1 MNTLLKS
8 VTIVNGNTKNLHLKK
23 RDILIKNGVIDAI
36 ETNIEPIGKTKIIDI
51 KNLHVSIGWFDSG
64 VSFGEPGYEERETI
78 ENGLLTAAK
87 SGFTD
92 VVLNTSSHP
101 TPDSSSDIVY
111 LKNAAKDQLTNLHP
125 LGNLTVKG
133 EGEVLAELYDMQN
146 AGAKGFYDFKH
157 PMSNANLLKIALQYA
172 QNFEG
177 LVFSFP
183 LDKSIS
189 GKGIVNEGITST
201 KLGLKGIPALAEELQ
216 VARDLFILEYTGGK
230 LFIPTIST
238 ANSVKLIADAKK
250 KGLQVFCSVAAHN
263 LLITDDALEDFDTQY
278 KVMPPLRT
286 AADVKALQKG
296 IKNGTIDLVTS
307 DHTPLNIELKHVE
320 FDNADFGSIGLES
333 IFGILNTILGFEESV
348 SLLTRGRSIFGME
361 DINLE
366 VGQEANL
373 TLFTTEESFEFSE
386 QNIRS
391 SSKNAIAIGEKM
403 KGKVVGTIANNQLVL
418 NN

>member
-1 MNTLLKS
+1 MNILLKS
-8 VTIVNGNTKNLHLKK
+8 VTIVNGSTKNLHLKK
-23 RDILIKNGVIDAI
+23 RDILIKKGIIDAI
-36 ETNIEPIGKTKIIDI
+36 ETTIEPSGKTKVIAI
-51 KNLHVSIGWFDSG
+51 KDLHVSLGWFDSG
-64 VSFGEPGYEERETI
+64 VSFGEPGHEERETI
-78 ENGLLTAAK
+78 ENGLATAAK

-92 VVLNTSSHP
+92 VILNTSSHP
-101 TPDSSSDIVY
+101 TPDSASDIVY

-133 EGEVLAELYDMQN
+133 EGEVLAELYDMKN
-146 AGAKGFYDFKH
+146 AGALGFYDYKH
-157 PMSNANLLKIALQYA
+157 PMANANLLKIALQYA
-172 QNFEG
+172 QNFDG
-177 LVFSFP
+177 MVFSFP

-216 VARDLFILEYTGGK
+216 IARDLFVLEYTGGK

-250 KGLQVFCSVAAHN
+250 KGLQVSCSVAAHN
-263 LLITDDALEDFDTQY
+263 LVITDAALEDFDTKY

-286 AADVKALQKG
+286 TADIKALQKG
-296 IKNGTIDLVTS
+296 VKNGTIDFVTS

-333 IFGILNTILGFEESV
+333 IFGMLNELFNTEETI
-348 SLLTRGRSIFGME
+348 SLLTKGRSVFGIE
-361 DINLE
+361 EPQLE
-366 VGQEANL
+366 VGKEANL
-373 TLFTTEESFEFSE
+373 SLFTTDDTYEFSE
-386 QNIRS
+386 DQIFS
-391 SSKNAIAIGEKM
+391 SSKNSIAIGKPM
-403 KGKVVGTIANNQLVL
+403 KGKVVGSIANNQLVL

>member
-8 VTIVNGNTKNLHLKK
+8 VTIVNGSTKSLHLKK
-23 RDILIKNGVIDAI
+23 RDILIKNGVIEAI
-36 ETNIEPIGKTKIIDI
+36 ETSIEPTGKTKVIDI
-51 KNLHVSIGWFDSG
+51 NNLHVSIGWFDSG

-92 VVLNTSSHP
+92 VILNTSSHP

-133 EGEVLAELYDMQN
+133 DGEALAELYDMKN
-146 AGAKGFYDFKH
+146 AGALGFYDYKH
-157 PMSNANLLKIALQYA
+157 PVSNANLLKIALQYA

-183 LDKSIS
+183 LDKTIS
-189 GKGIVNEGITST
+189 GKGIVNEGINST

-238 ANSVKLIADAKK
+238 SNSVKLIAEAKK
-250 KGLQVFCSVAAHN
+250 KGLEVYCSVAAHN
-263 LLITDDALEDFDTQY
+263 LSITDDELQDFDTEY

-286 AADVKALQKG
+286 ASDIKALQKG
-296 IKNGTIDLVTS
+296 LKNGTIDLVTS

-333 IFGILNTILGFEESV
+333 IFGMLNELLGIEEAIT
-348 SLLTRGRSIFGME
+348 LLTKGRSIFGME
-361 DINLE
+361 VPKLE
-366 VGQEANL
+366 VGQVANL
-373 TLFTTEESFEFSE
+373 TLFNPDDTFEFSE
-386 QNIRS
+386 EHIFS
-391 SSKNAIAIGEKM
+391 SSKNSIALGKKM
-403 KGKVVGTIANNQLVL
+403 KGKVMGTIANNQLVV

>member
-1 MNTLLKS
+1 MNILLKS
-8 VTIVNGNTKNLHLKK
+8 VTIVNGSTKSLHLKK

-36 ETNIEPIGKTKIIDI
+36 ETTIEPAGKTKVIAIQ
-51 KNLHVSIGWFDSG
+51 NLHVSIGWFDSG

-92 VVLNTSSHP
+92 VILNTSSNP
-101 TPDSSSDIVY
+101 TPDSASDIVY
-111 LKNAAKDQLTNLHP
+111 LKNAAKDQLTRVHP

-133 EGEVLAELYDMQN
+133 EGEVLAELYDMKN
-146 AGAKGFYDFKH
+146 AGALGFYDYKH
-157 PMSNANLLKIALQYA
+157 PMANANLLKIALQYA
-172 QNFEG
+172 QNFDG
-177 LVFSFP
+177 MVFSFP

-189 GKGIVNEGITST
+189 GKGIVNEGVTST

-216 VARDLFILEYTGGK
+216 IARDLFVLEYTGGK

-238 ANSVKLIADAKK
+238 ANSVKLIAEAKK

-263 LLITDDALEDFDTQY
+263 LFITDSALENFDTQY

-286 AADVKALQKG
+286 AADIKALQKG
-296 IKNGTIDLVTS
+296 VKNGTIDFVTS

-320 FDNADFGSIGLES
+320 FDNADFGTIGLES
-333 IFGILNTILGFEESV
+333 IFGMLNELLDIEQTIA
-348 SLLTRGRSIFGME
+348 LLTKGRSVFGMTE
-361 DINLE
+361 PQLE

-373 TLFTTEESFEFSE
+373 SLFTTDDTYEFS
-386 QNIRS
+386 QDQIFS
-391 SSKNAIAIGEKM
+391 SSKNSIAIGKQM
-403 KGKVVGTIANNQLVL
+403 KGKVIGAIANNQLVL
-418 NN
+418 NK

>member
-8 VTIVNGNTKNLHLKK
+8 VTIVNGSTKNLHLKK
-23 RDILIKNGVIDAI
+23 RDILIKNGVIEAI
-36 ETNIEPIGKTKIIDI
+36 ETSIEPTGKIKVIDI

-92 VVLNTSSHP
+92 IILNTCSHP

-111 LKNAAKDQLTNLHP
+111 LKNAAKDQLTSLYP

-133 EGEVLAELYDMQN
+133 DGEALAELYDMKN
-146 AGAKGFYDFKH
+146 SGALGFYDYKH
-157 PMSNANLLKIALQYA
+157 PISNANLFKIALQYA

-183 LDKSIS
+183 MDKSIS
-189 GKGIVNEGITST
+189 GKGIVNEGVIST

-216 VARDLFILEYTGGK
+216 IARDLFILEYTGGK

-238 ANSVKLIADAKK
+238 VNSVKLIAEAKK
-250 KGLQVFCSVAAHN
+250 KGLEVYCSVAAHN
-263 LLITDDALEDFDTQY
+263 LSITDDELQEFDTQF

-286 AADVKALQKG
+286 SLDIKALKKG
-296 IKNGTIDLVTS
+296 LENGTIDLVTS
-307 DHTPLNIELKHVE
+307 DHTPLNIELKYVE
-320 FDNADFGSIGLES
+320 FDNADYGSIGLES
-333 IFGILNTILGFEESV
+333 AFGLVNELLGTEETIA
-348 SLLTRGRSIFGME
+348 LLTKGRSIFGIE
-361 DINLE
+361 TPKLE
-366 VGQEANL
+366 VGEMANL
-373 TLFTTEESFEFSE
+373 TLFTPDEAYEFSE
-386 QNIRS
+386 KHIYS
-391 SSKNAIAIGEKM
+391 SSKNSIALGRNM
-403 KGKVVGTIANNQLVL
+403 KGKVIGTIANNQLVV
-418 NN
+418 NQ